1 MVNLLSIIRD
11 IRRKLQDGT
20 LTMLDVVR
28 AINAISQVIIDLADG
43 VPVPMGSNGAEAESN
58 QLELRDEILGLF
70 TFVDG
75 VGSEPDVPVSGPF
88 IDALLPMLLK
98 LMTKLLE
105 KWVTK

>member
-1 MVNLLSIIRD
+1 MTNLLSIIRD
-11 IRRKLQDGT
+11 IRRKLQDGS

-28 AINAISQVIIDLADG
+28 AINAISQLIIDLADG
-43 VPVPMGSNGAEAESN
+43 VPVPMGSETAEAEATR
-58 QLELRDEILGLF
+58 LELRDEILSLF

-98 LMTKLLE
+98 LMAKLLE
-105 KWVTK
+105 KWVTQ